1 MHASH
6 DSAGLRQLPPA
17 TPPVTLQGAILAGIT
32 LAIFFPTLWSGFVY
46 DARMQILTDP
56 FLHDSSHWLPVL
68 TLQVLGLD
76 VLDGNRPVQLASLML
91 DAAGWGR
98 QPFGYHLTSVLIH
111 TVNTL
116 LVWLL
121 IRRAGTLQHS
131 GASAATPPPGPLA
144 PGWPDTTAWL
154 GGLFF
159 AVHPLVTE
167 AVCEPCFRED
177 LLVALFTL
185 GALVLAL
192 GHVPAGVAGSLDP
205 RRAGACAACCF
216 LSVASKESG
225 VGAPLALGLVGL
237 LAGRN
242 WRADRFWPAAVGGGL
257 LLVACF
263 LAARF
268 WLAPESVI
276 FTFKP
281 TYLGGSLA
289 AALEIQP
296 RILALYAQLVVWPAN
311 LSADYGAYSIAHL
324 PAPVALSIL
333 LPLVAGV
340 GWAAWHDRRMTL
352 AIGLVLLPL
361 LPVCNLVPIYR
372 AAADRYLYLP
382 LAGVALAMAC
392 LLAAPAIAQQTRT
405 RKAACVTATL
415 LLCLLAAS
423 CVWRQRV
430 WSNPQALWE
439 DTAQKNP
446 ASPTA
451 QGGLAESLW
460 EAGRLPEAE
469 QAARNA
475 ISLTAGTAADHWLC
489 LALILAD
496 SGQASAAQ
504 EMLLKALAIDPRLAN
519 PDQRVACLAMDHKT
533 ATALR
538 ALLAA
543 RTTGR

>member
-1 MHASH
+1 
-6 DSAGLRQLPPA
+6 
-17 TPPVTLQGAILAGIT
+17 LAGIT
-32 LAIFFPTLWSGFVY
+32 LVVFLPTLWSGFVY

-56 FLHDSSHWLPVL
+56 FVHDGSHWLPVL
-68 TLQVLGLD
+68 TLQVLGMD

-121 IRRAGTLQHS
+121 IRRAGSLQLS
-131 GASAATPPPGPLA
+131 GAEAATPPPGPLA

-192 GHVPAGVAGSLDP
+192 GHLQAGAASLDP
-205 RRAGACAACCF
+205 RRAGVCAACCF

-225 VGAPLALGLVGL
+225 VAAPLALGLVGL
-237 LAGRN
+237 LGGRN
-242 WRADRFWPAAVGGGL
+242 WRADRFWPVAVGGGL

-340 GWAAWHDRRMTL
+340 GWAAYRDRRMAF

-392 LLAAPAIAQQTRT
+392 LLEAPRIAQQSRT
-405 RKAACVTATL
+405 RKAACLTAIL
-415 LLCLLAAS
+415 LLPLLAAS

-430 WSNPQALWE
+430 WSSPLALWE

-446 ASPTA
+446 TSPTA

-469 QAARNA
+469 QAARKA

-496 SGQASAAQ
+496 SGQAAAAQ
-504 EMLLKALAIDPRLAN
+504 EMLEKALAIDPRLAN
-519 PDQRVACLAMDHKT
+519 PDQRVAGLAMDHRT
-533 ATALR
+533 AAALE

-543 RTTGR
+543 RATGR

>member
-6 DSAGLRQLPPA
+6 DSVAPPLSRPVS
-17 TPPVTLQGAILAGIT
+17 PPVTLQGAVLAGIT
-32 LAIFFPTLWSGFVY
+32 LAVFLPTLWAGFVY

-56 FLHDSSHWLPVL
+56 YLHNGSHWLPVL
-68 TLQVLGLD
+68 TLQVLGMD

-91 DAAGWGR
+91 DAAVWGR

-111 TVNTL
+111 TANAL

-121 IRRAGTLQHS
+121 IRRAGALP
-131 GASAATPPPGPLA
+131 GAEHTAATPSQAGPSDSWHDSA
-144 PGWPDTTAWL
+144 AWL

-192 GHVPAGVAGSLDP
+192 GHLQAGAASLDP
-205 RRAGACAACCF
+205 RRAGLCAACCF

-225 VGAPLALGLVGL
+225 VAAPLLLGIVGL
-237 LAGRN
+237 LACRH
-242 WRADRFWPAAVGGGL
+242 WRADRFWPVAVGGGL
-257 LLVACF
+257 LLVAGF

-276 FTFKP
+276 FTFQP

-324 PAPVALSIL
+324 PLPVALSIL
-333 LPLVAGV
+333 LPLVAV
-340 GWAAWHDRRMTL
+340 IGWAVWRDGQMAL

-382 LAGVALAMAC
+382 LAGVALGIAC
-392 LLAAPAIAQQTRT
+392 LLEAPRIAQQSRP
-405 RKAACVTATL
+405 RKAASLAATL

-430 WSNPQALWE
+430 WSSPLALWE

-475 ISLTAGTAADHWLC
+475 ISLTAGAAADHWLC

-496 SGQASAAQ
+496 AGQASAAQ
-504 EMLLKALAIDPRLAN
+504 EMLEKALALDPRLAN
-519 PDQRVACLAMDHKT
+519 PAQRVAALAMDQKT
-533 ATALR
+533 ATALQT
-538 ALLAA
+538 LLAA
-543 RTTGR
+543 RATGK

>member
-1 MHASH
+1 M
-6 DSAGLRQLPPA
+6 
-17 TPPVTLQGAILAGIT
+17 VGIT
-32 LAIFFPTLWSGFVY
+32 LAVFLPTLWSGFVY

-56 FLHDSSHWLPVL
+56 FLHDGAHWLPVL
-68 TLQVLGLD
+68 TLQVLGMD

-91 DAAGWGR
+91 DAALWGR

-111 TVNTL
+111 TANTL

-121 IRRAGTLQHS
+121 IRRAGALP
-131 GASAATPPPGPLA
+131 GAGHTNATHNQPGPSD
-144 PGWPDTTAWL
+144 GWRDSVAWL

-185 GALVLAL
+185 GTLVLAL
-192 GHVPAGVAGSLDP
+192 GHMQAGTGRSLDP
-205 RRAGACAACCF
+205 RRAGACAVCCF

-225 VGAPLALGLVGL
+225 VAAPLLLGLVGL
-237 LAGRN
+237 LAHRN
-242 WRADRFWPAAVGGGL
+242 WRADRFWPVAVGGGL

-276 FTFKP
+276 FTYKP

-296 RILALYAQLVVWPAN
+296 RILALYAQLVAWPAN
-311 LSADYGAYSIAHL
+311 LCADYGAYSIAHL
-324 PAPVALSIL
+324 PPPVALSIL
-333 LPLVAGV
+333 LPLVAAI
-340 GWAAWHDRRMTL
+340 GWAAWRDARMAL
-352 AIGLVLLPL
+352 AIGMVLLPL

-392 LLAAPAIAQQTRT
+392 LLEAPRIAQQSRT
-405 RKAACVTATL
+405 RKAACLTAAL
-415 LLCLLAAS
+415 LLCLLAAG
-423 CVWRQRV
+423 CIMRQRV
-430 WSNPQALWE
+430 WSSPLALWE

-475 ISLTAGTAADHWLC
+475 ISLTNGSVADHWLT
-489 LALILAD
+489 LGLILAD
-496 SGQASAAQ
+496 GGQGTAAQ
-504 EMLLKALAIDPRLAN
+504 EMLHKALAIDPRLAN
-519 PDQRVACLAMDHKT
+519 PDQRVACLAMDQRT

-543 RTTGR
+543 RATGG

>member
-1 MHASH
+1 MHPSH
-6 DSAGLRQLPPA
+6 DSVAPPLSPPA
-17 TPPVTLQGAILAGIT
+17 SPPLTLQAAVLAGIT
-32 LAIFFPTLWSGFVY
+32 LAVFFPTLWSGFVY

-56 FLHDSSHWLPVL
+56 FVHDGSHWLPVL
-68 TLQVLGLD
+68 TLQVLGMD

-91 DAAGWGR
+91 DAAVWGR

-111 TVNTL
+111 TANTL

-121 IRRAGTLQHS
+121 IRRAGSLRHAL
-131 GASAATPPPGPLA
+131 ASAATRPPA
-144 PGWPDTTAWL
+144 TCAAGWPATTAWL
-154 GGLFF
+154 GAMLF

-192 GHVPAGVAGSLDP
+192 GHGQASACEIGGSLDP
-205 RRAGACAACCF
+205 RRAGACALGCLLA
-216 LSVASKESG
+216 VASKEAG
-225 VGAPLALGLVGL
+225 VAAPLLLGLVGL
-237 LAGRN
+237 LACRN
-242 WRADRFWPAAVGGGL
+242 WRADRFWPVAVGGGL

-268 WLAPESVI
+268 WLAPESAI
-276 FTFKP
+276 FTYKP

-296 RILALYAQLVVWPAN
+296 RILALYAQVVAWPAN
-311 LSADYGAYSIAHL
+311 LCADYGAYSIAHL
-324 PAPVALSIL
+324 PSPVALSIL
-333 LPLVAGV
+333 LPLVALG
-340 GWAAWHDRRMTL
+340 GWAAWRDARMAL

-382 LAGVALAMAC
+382 LAGVALAIAC
-392 LLAAPAIAQQTRT
+392 LLAAPRIAQQSRT
-405 RKAACVTATL
+405 RKAACLSAAV
-415 LLCLLAAS
+415 LLCLLTAS
-423 CVWRQRV
+423 CIMRQRV
-430 WSNPQALWE
+430 WSSPLALWE

-475 ISLTAGTAADHWLC
+475 LALTNGSVADHWLT
-489 LALILAD
+489 LALVLAD
-496 SGQASAAQ
+496 AGRGTEAQ
-504 EMLLKALAIDPRLAN
+504 QTLQKALALDPRLAD
-519 PDQRVACLAMDHKT
+519 PDQRVATLAMDH
-533 ATALR
+533 ATAAALKK
-538 ALLAA
+538 LLAS
-543 RTTGR
+543 GK